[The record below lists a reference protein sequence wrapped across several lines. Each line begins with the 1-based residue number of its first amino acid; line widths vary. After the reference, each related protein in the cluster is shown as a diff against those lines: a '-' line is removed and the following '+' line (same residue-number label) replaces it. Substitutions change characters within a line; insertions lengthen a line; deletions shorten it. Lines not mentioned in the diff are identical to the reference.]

1 MANLPLPFDLI
12 YRYKGSVGREE
23 LNKIQKTLILDLHHD
38 LIINSPELILIYAY
52 FTKQR
57 LLDAE
62 HLYVILNILE

>member
-12 YRYKGSVGREE
+12 YRYKSSEGIIG
-23 LNKIQKTLILDLHHD
+23 LNLLKVNLITNLHRD

-57 LLDAE
+57 LQLKAE
-62 HLYVILNILE
+62 SPLL